1 MKCPFIIGKK
11 VYLRP
16 LNPEDVNETY
26 LSWVNDAEVTKYMET
41 GTFPTSMTQLREYY
55 ENTQSNPNMI
65 CFAIMRTVIEH
76 GGSVEGLTH
85 EEHIGNITL
94 NQINWV
100 NRIACLG
107 IMIGKKSCWG
117 KGYGADACKLLI
129 DYAFNKLNLHKVWLG
144 VYEEHTHAVKSYLA
158 AGFKVEAVL
167 KKELYRDEEY
177 HNKVIMSVF
186 NDKA

>member
-1 MKCPFIIGKK
+1 MKCPFIIGEK

-16 LNPEDVNETY
+16 LEPSDLNEAY

-41 GTFPTSMTQLREYY
+41 GTFPTSLPQLQKYY
-55 ENTQSNPNMI
+55 NDAQDNSNMVHL
-65 CFAIMRTVIEH
+65 AIMRTVTEA
-76 GGSVEGLTH
+76 VGLTH
-85 EEHIGNITL
+85 EEHIGNISL

-107 IMIGKKSCWG
+107 IMIGNKRYWG
-117 KGYGADACKLLI
+117 KGYGADTCKILI
-129 DYAFNKLNLHKVWLG
+129 KYAFDRLNMHKVWLG
-144 VYEEHTHAVKSYLA
+144 VYEEHSHAVKSYLV

-167 KKELYRDEEY
+167 KKEIYRDGEY

-186 NDKA
+186 SEKG